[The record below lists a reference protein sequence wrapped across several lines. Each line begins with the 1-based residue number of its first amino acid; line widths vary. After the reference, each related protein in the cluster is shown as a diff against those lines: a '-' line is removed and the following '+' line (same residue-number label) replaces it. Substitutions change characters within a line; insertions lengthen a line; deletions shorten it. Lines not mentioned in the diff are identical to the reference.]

1 MVACCAWAAP
11 STGERRLSA
20 RFNFRPLTHSDLP
33 LLHEWLNRPHV
44 AQWWQGAVS
53 LEVVV
58 EEYGAEIGSPLLQ
71 QMLACLEGEP
81 VGFIQSYLV
90 MGADPEWWTGETD
103 PGARGIDQFLAN
115 AEQLGRGLG
124 TEMVRQFVA
133 WLFEDARVSKV
144 QTDPAPDNA
153 RAIRA
158 YEKAGFQRVGELT
171 TPDGVALLMVVER
184 AQWRAPLDV

>member
-1 MVACCAWAAP
+1 MVAYCAWAAP
-11 STGERRLSA
+11 STGEQPLSA
-20 RFNFRPLTHSDLP
+20 RFHFRPLTHSDLP

-58 EEYGAEIGSPLLQ
+58 EEYGAEIDSPLVQ

-81 VGFIQSYLV
+81 VGFIQSYSVL
-90 MGADPEWWTGETD
+90 GADPEWWTDEIE

-115 AEQLGRGLG
+115 AAQLGHGLG
-124 TEMVRQFVA
+124 TQMVQQFVA
-133 WLFEDARVSKV
+133 QLFEDPRVTRV
-144 QTDPAPDNA
+144 QTDPAPNNA

-158 YEKAGFQRVGELT
+158 YEKAGFQRVREIK
-171 TPDGVALLMVVER
+171 TPDGAALLMVIER
-184 AQWRAPLDV
+184 PATNG